1 MSKFINSVKLGDVLT
16 ILFFIAIVTLLFIK
30 LINLPEGEFLEIET
44 NNESIIFNLEHDIQ
58 KKFSGPLGLTEIIIH
73 NKKARIKESSC
84 NKKYCVHHG
93 WINKINE
100 TIVCIPNEVRISI
113 IGKNKPYDSTNY

>member
-44 NNESIIFNLEHDIQ
+44 NNETIIFNLEHDIQ
-58 KKFSGPLGLTEIIIH
+58 KNLVDPW
-73 NKKARIKESSC
+73 
-84 NKKYCVHHG
+84 V
-93 WINKINE
+93 
-100 TIVCIPNEVRISI
+100 
-113 IGKNKPYDSTNY
+113 